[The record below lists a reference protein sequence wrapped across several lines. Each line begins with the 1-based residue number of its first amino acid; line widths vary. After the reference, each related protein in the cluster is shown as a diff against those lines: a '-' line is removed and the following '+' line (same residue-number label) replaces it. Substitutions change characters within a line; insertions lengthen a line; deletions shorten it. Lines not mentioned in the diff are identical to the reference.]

1 LNYLAHIHLAHL
13 SDTSLLGNFLG
24 DFVKG
29 TNLSFLPPDIQEG
42 IQLHRAIDSFTDS
55 HPRIVELR
63 RQFPSDLRRMS
74 GVVIDIYFDHL
85 LCAHWDTFT
94 ELGIAPLL
102 SRFYAEVEETPL
114 AIPGRYS
121 SVKDGLLKYRWLQ
134 DYEHRD
140 SCIRAF
146 YQIEKRLNGRV
157 TFAQLANRFLQDE
170 HAGFETC
177 FERFYPELIDFVMLR
192 ES

>member
-1 LNYLAHIHLAHL
+1 MNYLAHIHLAHL

-29 TNLSFLPPDIQEG
+29 QNFTYLPQDIQKG

-55 HPRIVELR
+55 HPSIVELR

-85 LCAHWDTFT
+85 LCIRWDTFT
-94 ELGIAPLL
+94 ELGITPLL

-146 YQIEKRLNGRV
+146 YQIEKRLNGRIS
-157 TFAQLANRFLQDE
+157 FAQLADRFLQNE
-170 HAGFETC
+170 HAGFEAC

-192 ES
+192 EA